1 MHRFGRPREFRR
13 MNDSRTRQNSTTDAA
28 ASRLRALIASGDDG
42 DFLGDEGQ
50 VQKLLGVSRTTLRQ
64 VARLLEREGLLAV
77 KRGGNGGYFARRPS
91 LGSVETALIAHLET
105 LDVGIEELLALASI
119 TWTESVEQAARL
131 RSAKSRALAEE
142 LAKLVENIAPAVSN
156 RELIEVEQG
165 IRSQIFELIESPYM
179 RLIFQVNVQ
188 FAQRKFEGPGRIP
201 ELALDHAEFVS
212 AWRNSKLLEL
222 KAIAQGDVELG
233 TLAAKRTREVW
244 TRMMQGTG
252 QVKLHE

>member
-1 MHRFGRPREFRR
+1 
-13 MNDSRTRQNSTTDAA
+13 MNNGKTRQNSTTDAA
-28 ASRLRALIASGDDG
+28 ASRLRALITAGNDG
-42 DFLGDEGQ
+42 DFLGDEGE
-50 VQKLLGVSRTTLRQ
+50 VQTRLGVSRTTLRQ

-77 KRGGNGGYFARRPS
+77 RRGGNGGYFARRPS

-105 LDVGIEELLALASI
+105 LDVGIAELLALASI

-131 RSAKSRALAEE
+131 RSAKSRALAEQ
-142 LAKLVENIAPAVSN
+142 LTKLVKTVAPAASN

-201 ELALDHAEFVS
+201 ELAPDHAEFVA
-212 AWRNSKLLEL
+212 AWRQSKLLEL
-222 KAIAQGDVELG
+222 TAIAQGDVELG

-244 TRMMQGTG
+244 TRMMQDFG
-252 QVKLHE
+252 QAKIDE